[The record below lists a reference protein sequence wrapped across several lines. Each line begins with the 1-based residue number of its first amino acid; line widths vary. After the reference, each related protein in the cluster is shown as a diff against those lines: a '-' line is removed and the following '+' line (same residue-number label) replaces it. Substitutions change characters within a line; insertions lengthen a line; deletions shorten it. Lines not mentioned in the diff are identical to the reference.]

1 MENKKN
7 KKVQGT
13 MITKFQV
20 RKWGNWKINLG
31 ANWIGGWILPMRALG
46 IFIFQMETSFQGTE
60 CNDKEG

>member
-1 MENKKN
+1 
-7 KKVQGT
+7 

-31 ANWIGGWILPMRALG
+31 ANWRGGWILPMRALG